1 MNLHLEIERIFA
13 DQAFAR
19 PLFYSCPGGLRFEL
33 SETGGMIEQFLLALR
48 KSTEICTDIFSGE
61 PTLVTCLRFH
71 SVGQRFAHRALL
83 QSLRSAGIE
92 IPAERS
98 IWSEH
103 TDPDDWFCESEPEYW
118 INLAFEAPAR
128 SLQAL
133 LWCALATDFGAIA
146 PNPRCAVYL
155 FNLKAEVMVLP
166 YDDRGMNVVG
176 PNKDLLSR
184 LYHRHQAYLLD
195 YDRPAMDADFAGAA

>member
-1 MNLHLEIERIFA
+1 MNLHLEIERIFT

-19 PLFYSCPGGLRFEL
+19 PLFYSRPGGLRFEL

-48 KSTEICTDIFSGE
+48 KSTEICTDIFSDE

-71 SVGQRFAHRALL
+71 SGGQRFAHRALL
-83 QSLRSAGIE
+83 QSVRSAGIE

-98 IWSEH
+98 IWSER

-118 INLAFEAPAR
+118 INLAFEVPAR
-128 SLQAL
+128 MLQAL

-146 PNPRCAVYL
+146 PNPRCAIYL
-155 FNLKAEVMVLP
+155 FNLKAGVMVFP
-166 YDDRGMNVVG
+166 YDDRGMDVVG

-184 LYHRHQAYLLD
+184 LYHRHHAYLLD
-195 YDRPAMDADFAGAA
+195 YDRPAMDADFAGFF

>member
-1 MNLHLEIERIFA
+1 MNLHLEIERIFT

-48 KSTEICTDIFSGE
+48 KSTEICADIFSGE

-71 SVGQRFAHRALL
+71 SDGQRFAHRSLL

-92 IPAERS
+92 IPAQRS
-98 IWSEH
+98 IWSEP

-118 INLAFEAPAR
+118 INLAFETPAR
-128 SLQAL
+128 LLQAL
-133 LWCALATDFGAIA
+133 LWCALAADFGAIA

-155 FNLKAEVMVLP
+155 FNLKAGVMVFP
-166 YDDRGMNVVG
+166 YDDRGMDVVG
-176 PNKDLLSR
+176 PNKALLSR
-184 LYHRHQAYLLD
+184 LYHRHQTYLLD
-195 YDRPAMDADFAGAA
+195 YDRPAMDADFAGSL

>member
-1 MNLHLEIERIFA
+1 MNLHLEIERIFT

-48 KSTEICTDIFSGE
+48 KSTEICADIFIGE
-61 PTLVTCLRFH
+61 STLVTCLRFH
-71 SVGQRFAHRALL
+71 SVGQRFAHRPLL

-92 IPAERS
+92 IPSERS
-98 IWSEH
+98 IWSER

-128 SLQAL
+128 WLQAL

-155 FNLKAEVMVLP
+155 FNLKAGVMVFP
-166 YDDRGMNVVG
+166 YDDRGMDVVG
-176 PNKDLLSR
+176 PNKALLSR

-195 YDRPAMDADFAGAA
+195 YDRSAMDADFAGSL